1 MDAPVDIVISI
12 IKRLKVE
19 AEAKK
24 STERTYSP
32 DWSYWTGRVEAYEDL
47 IEELEGFKKLFS

>member
-24 STERTYSP
+24 STERTCSQ
-32 DWSYWTGRVEAYEDL
+32 DQSYWTGRVEAYEDL

>member
-24 STERTYSP
+24 STERTYSQ

>member
-1 MDAPVDIVISI
+1 MSAPIDIVISI
-12 IKRLKVE
+12 IKRLMSE

-24 STERTYSP
+24 STERTYSQ